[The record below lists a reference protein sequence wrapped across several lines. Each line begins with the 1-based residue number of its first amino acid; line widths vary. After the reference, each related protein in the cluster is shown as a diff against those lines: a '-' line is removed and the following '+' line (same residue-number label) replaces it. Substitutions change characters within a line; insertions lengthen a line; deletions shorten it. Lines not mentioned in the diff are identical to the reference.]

1 MWELKS
7 KLSPRLNRLHPPKAD
22 KSSKK
27 NGRQIRQKKRRIN
40 AYYSWLVVFKF
51 LLIFD
56 ILQVDERQFFK
67 LLEDYACGLGF
78 VKEIMP
84 ACSCMWVA
92 KIADNIE
99 LIGHL
104 GWGVFFDG
112 SFLV

>member
-1 MWELKS
+1 M
-7 KLSPRLNRLHPPKAD
+7 
-22 KSSKK
+22 
-27 NGRQIRQKKRRIN
+27 
-40 AYYSWLVVFKF
+40 
-51 LLIFD
+51 
-56 ILQVDERQFFK
+56 

-84 ACSCMWVA
+84 ACSCVWVA
-92 KIADNIE
+92 KIADHIE